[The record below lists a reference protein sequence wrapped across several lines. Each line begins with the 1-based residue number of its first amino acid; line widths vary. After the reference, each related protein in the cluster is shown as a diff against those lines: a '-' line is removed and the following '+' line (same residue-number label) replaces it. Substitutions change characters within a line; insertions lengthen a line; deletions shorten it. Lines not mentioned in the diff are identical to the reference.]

1 MKIKVFTKSG
11 SLFTGQTDSNFAY
24 ELQKRI
30 KDQDT
35 VYVKHESGIEYIIPM
50 LNIDVIELG

>member
-11 SLFTGQTDSNFAY
+11 SSFTGQTDCNWAY

-30 KDQDT
+30 QDQST

-50 LNIDVIELG
+50 INVDVIELG